1 MVAVVAGSCARAA
14 TTSGSA
20 LPDVELPLT
29 NLEVVVT
36 TVADGDSFRAE
47 APSGEIEVRLLGIN
61 SPELDEC
68 HGRLAKDALVK
79 MIEGRT
85 IGLATERDLDQF
97 DRVLARAVV
106 ERAYV
111 NLELVLKG
119 HALALS
125 DDSPD
130 RDLLLGAEGIARAAG
145 AGMWASDACGAV
157 GPPATLEI
165 TAIDYD
171 PAGSDEAESVTIS
184 NTGDTPVDLD
194 GFVLRDESSTNRFVF
209 PPLALG
215 PGGKIVIVSGCDA
228 SGDLNLTW
236 CADQPVWN
244 NGGDTALLLD
254 RVGRIVAVHR
264 YWLTS
269 GG

>member
-111 NLELVLKG
+111 NMELVRNG

-125 DDSPD
+125 DDTPD
-130 RDLLLGAEGIARAAG
+130 RDLLFEAEEIARAAEVG
-145 AGMWASDACGAV
+145 HVGKRRLRRRGTAGNARDHRHR
-157 GPPATLEI
+157 
-165 TAIDYD
+165 
-171 PAGSDEAESVTIS
+171 
-184 NTGDTPVDLD
+184 
-194 GFVLRDESSTNRFVF
+194 LRPRRDRTRRNR
-209 PPLALG
+209 
-215 PGGKIVIVSGCDA
+215 
-228 SGDLNLTW
+228 
-236 CADQPVWN
+236 
-244 NGGDTALLLD
+244 
-254 RVGRIVAVHR
+254 
-264 YWLTS
+264 
-269 GG
+269 